1 MIIKTKNLTKKYGNL
16 IAVNDV
22 NIEITENQ
30 VFALLGLNGAG
41 KTTLI
46 KMLSCLITPT
56 IGDAIIDNESIL
68 KNQSKIKQI
77 INISPQET
85 AIALNLTVLE
95 NLIFVAEIY
104 GMKKL
109 LAKSEAEKMIEMFK
123 LQDKRQVQSKKLS
136 GGLQKRLGIAMA
148 LITKPKILFLDEPT
162 LGLDVV
168 SRKDLWEII
177 KNLKKDT
184 TIILT
189 THYLDEV
196 ENLAD
201 TVAIMKS
208 GKIVETGTVKEIT
221 QRTQSKN
228 FEDAFIFLNKSEVTL
243 WEKV

>member
-243 WEKV
+243 